1 MVPFHSCG
9 RFSIISLHMKD
20 KFTAIIDPTPLPEW
34 AARIG
39 PYYYYLP
46 IVQKI
51 AKAFGRAMEVVNPAW
66 NKDVYDWPQIY
77 TQESYQKHLTGNFRY
92 EYMNF
97 AYIIIN

>member
-1 MVPFHSCG
+1 MVPFDSCE

-51 AKAFGRAMEVVNPAW
+51 AKAFGRPMKTVNPSW
-66 NKDVYDWPQIY
+66 NEDVYDWPQIY
-77 TQESYQKHLTGNFRY
+77 PGVAPKTFDW
-92 EYMNF
+92 
-97 AYIIIN
+97 

>member
-1 MVPFHSCG
+1 MVSFHSCG
-9 RFSIISLHMKD
+9 RFSVISLHMKD

-77 TQESYQKHLTGNFRY
+77 PGVAPKTFDW
-92 EYMNF
+92 
-97 AYIIIN
+97 

>member
-1 MVPFHSCG
+1 MLSVLNFEISHSCG
-9 RFSIISLHMKD
+9 IQLVCILFSNGL
-20 KFTAIIDPTPLPEW
+20 PTPLPEW
-34 AARIG
+34 AARSG

-77 TQESYQKHLTGNFRY
+77 RGVVPKIFDW
-92 EYMNF
+92 
-97 AYIIIN
+97 

>member
-1 MVPFHSCG
+1 MA
-9 RFSIISLHMKD
+9 FSVCILFSNGL
-20 KFTAIIDPTPLPEW
+20 PTPLPEW
-34 AARIG
+34 AARSG

-77 TQESYQKHLTGNFRY
+77 RGVVPKIFDW
-92 EYMNF
+92 
-97 AYIIIN
+97 